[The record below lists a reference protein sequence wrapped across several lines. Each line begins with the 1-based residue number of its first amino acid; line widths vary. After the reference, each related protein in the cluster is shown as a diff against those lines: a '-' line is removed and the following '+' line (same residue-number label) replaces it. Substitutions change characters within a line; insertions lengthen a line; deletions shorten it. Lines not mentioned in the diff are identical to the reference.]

1 MLDFRDFYGFNGLPP
16 ECKPDRK
23 LQGWNLMFS
32 WLETYKPVAS
42 SRMQLLLAGTMWS
55 CVGAGLFSV
64 GTYWLLKNGETK
76 GFILLII
83 AAGLGLGKALLVL
96 DRTTLRNITRVKA
109 RGEDRCFGGF
119 LSPRVWILVI
129 GMMLLGRI
137 LRTVG
142 LPKPILGLIYGA
154 VGIGLLFSSR
164 LIWRAWK
171 DHREVKVSPVENPDG
186 K

>member
-1 MLDFRDFYGFNGLPP
+1 
-16 ECKPDRK
+16 
-23 LQGWNLMFS
+23 
-32 WLETYKPVAS
+32 
-42 SRMQLLLAGTMWS
+42 MQLWLAGSMWS

-64 GTYWLLKNGETK
+64 GTYWLLRNGGAR
-76 GFILLII
+76 GFIILLI
-83 AAGLGLGKALLVL
+83 AAGLGIGKALLVL
-96 DRTTLRNITRVKA
+96 DRTALRNIDRVKS

-119 LSPRVWILVI
+119 LSWRVWILVM

-137 LRTVG
+137 LRTIG

-154 VGIGLLFSSR
+154 VGIGLLCSSR

-171 DHREVKVSPVENPDG
+171 DQRAVKISAVENPEG

>member
-1 MLDFRDFYGFNGLPP
+1 
-16 ECKPDRK
+16 
-23 LQGWNLMFS
+23 
-32 WLETYKPVAS
+32 
-42 SRMQLLLAGTMWS
+42 MQLWLAGTMWG
-55 CVGAGLFSV
+55 CVGVGLFSV
-64 GTYWLLKNGETK
+64 GTYWLLKNGEAK
-76 GFILLII
+76 GFVLLVI
-83 AAGLGLGKALLVL
+83 AAGVGLGKARLVL
-96 DRTTLRNITRVKA
+96 DRTTLRNVDRVKS

-137 LRTVG
+137 LRTIG
-142 LPKPILGLIYGA
+142 LPKSILGLIYGA

-171 DHREVKVSPVENPDG
+171 DQRALRISTVENSDG

>member
-16 ECKPDRK
+16 ECKLDRK

-42 SRMQLLLAGTMWS
+42 SRMQLWLAGTMWS
-55 CVGAGLFSV
+55 CVGTGLFSV
-64 GTYWLLKNGETK
+64 GTYWLLKNGEAK
-76 GFILLII
+76 GFIILVI

-96 DRTTLRNITRVKA
+96 DRTALRNITRVKA

-137 LRTVG
+137 LRTSG

-171 DHREVKVSPVENPDG
+171 DQREAKVSAVENPDG

>member
-1 MLDFRDFYGFNGLPP
+1 MT
-16 ECKPDRK
+16 
-23 LQGWNLMFS
+23 S

-42 SRMQLLLAGTMWS
+42 SRMQLWLAGAMWS
-55 CVGAGLFSV
+55 SVGVGLFLV
-64 GTYWLLKNGETK
+64 GTYWLLKNGEAK
-76 GFILLII
+76 GFILLVV
-83 AAGLGLGKALLVL
+83 AAGLGLGKASLVL
-96 DRTTLRNITRVKA
+96 DRTTLQNIDRVKS

-137 LRTVG
+137 LRTIG

-171 DHREVKVSPVENPDG
+171 DQRALTVSPVENPDG

>member
-1 MLDFRDFYGFNGLPP
+1 MT
-16 ECKPDRK
+16 
-23 LQGWNLMFS
+23 S
-32 WLETYKPVAS
+32 WLETYKPSAS
-42 SRMQLLLAGTMWS
+42 SRMQLGLAAAMWS
-55 CVGAGLFSV
+55 CVGAGLFFV
-64 GTYWLLKNGETK
+64 GTYWLLKNGEAS
-76 GFILLII
+76 GFIILVI

-96 DRTTLRNITRVKA
+96 DRTALRNIDRVKS

-119 LSPRVWILVI
+119 LSPRVWMLVI

-137 LRTVG
+137 LRTIG

-154 VGIGLLFSSR
+154 VGIGLSFSSR

-171 DHREVKVSPVENPDG
+171 DQRAFKVSAVENRDG

>member
-1 MLDFRDFYGFNGLPP
+1 MLDFRDFYGLPP
-16 ECKPDRK
+16 ECKLDRK

-42 SRMQLLLAGTMWS
+42 SRMQLLLAGAMWS

-83 AAGLGLGKALLVL
+83 AAALGLGKALLVL

-171 DHREVKVSPVENPDG
+171 DQREAKVSAVENPDG

>member
-1 MLDFRDFYGFNGLPP
+1 MA
-16 ECKPDRK
+16 
-23 LQGWNLMFS
+23 S

-42 SRMQLLLAGTMWS
+42 SRMQLWLAGVMWS

-64 GTYWLLKNGETK
+64 GTYWLLKNGEAR
-76 GFILLII
+76 GFILMFV

-96 DRTTLRNITRVKA
+96 DRTTLHNIARVKS

-129 GMMLLGRI
+129 GMMILGRI
-137 LRTVG
+137 LRTIG

-171 DHREVKVSPVENPDG
+171 NQRQVNTSSGE
-186 K
+186 

>member
-1 MLDFRDFYGFNGLPP
+1 MLDFRDFYGLPP
-16 ECKPDRK
+16 ECKLDRK

-42 SRMQLLLAGTMWS
+42 SRMQLLLAGAMWS

-83 AAGLGLGKALLVL
+83 AAALGLGKALLVL
-96 DRTTLRNITRVKA
+96 DRTTLHNITRVKA

-171 DHREVKVSPVENPDG
+171 DQREAKVSAVENPDG

>member
-1 MLDFRDFYGFNGLPP
+1 
-16 ECKPDRK
+16 
-23 LQGWNLMFS
+23 
-32 WLETYKPVAS
+32 
-42 SRMQLLLAGTMWS
+42 MQLWLTAAMWS

-64 GTYWLLKNGETK
+64 GTYWLLKNGETR
-76 GFILLII
+76 GVILLVI
-83 AAGLGLGKALLVL
+83 AAGVGLGKARLVL
-96 DRTTLRNITRVKA
+96 DRTTLCNIDRVKS

-137 LRTVG
+137 LRTIG

-154 VGIGLLFSSR
+154 VGIGLLYSSR

-171 DHREVKVSPVENPDG
+171 DQREAKISAVENPDG

>member
-1 MLDFRDFYGFNGLPP
+1 MNKYPG
-16 ECKPDRK
+16 EE
-23 LQGWNLMFS
+23 NLLSS

-42 SRMQLLLAGTMWS
+42 SRMQLWLAGTMWS

-64 GTYWLLKNGETK
+64 GIYWLLKNGEAK

-83 AAGLGLGKALLVL
+83 AAFLGLGKGLLIL
-96 DRTTLRNITRVKA
+96 DRTTIRSISRIKS

-137 LRTVG
+137 LRTIG
-142 LPKPILGLIYGA
+142 LSKPILGLIYAA
-154 VGIGLLFSSR
+154 VGMGLLFSSR

-171 DHREVKVSPVENPDG
+171 TQRQVNVSSVE
-186 K
+186 

>member
-1 MLDFRDFYGFNGLPP
+1 MDKYPHEEN
-16 ECKPDRK
+16 
-23 LQGWNLMFS
+23 MMTS

-42 SRMQLLLAGTMWS
+42 SRMQLWLAGVMWS
-55 CVGAGLFSV
+55 CVGAGLFAV
-64 GTYWLLKNGETK
+64 GIYWLLKNGEAR
-76 GFILLII
+76 GFILLVI
-83 AAGLGLGKALLVL
+83 ATGLGFGKALLVL
-96 DRTTLRNITRVKA
+96 DRTTLRNIARVKS

-129 GMMLLGRI
+129 GMMILGRI
-137 LRTVG
+137 LRIIG

-171 DHREVKVSPVENPDG
+171 NQRQVNTSSGE
-186 K
+186 

>member
-1 MLDFRDFYGFNGLPP
+1 MDQYPQ
-16 ECKPDRK
+16 EE
-23 LQGWNLMFS
+23 NLMYS

-42 SRMQLLLAGTMWS
+42 SRLQLWLAGAMWS

-64 GTYWLLKNGETK
+64 GIYWMLKNGDAK
-76 GFILLII
+76 GFILLLI
-83 AAGLGLGKALLVL
+83 AAGLGLGKGLLVM
-96 DRTTLRNITRVKA
+96 DRTTLRNIDRVKS
-109 RGEDRCFGGF
+109 RGEDRCVGGF

-137 LRTVG
+137 LRTIG
-142 LPKPILGLIYGA
+142 LAKPILGLIYGA

-171 DHREVKVSPVENPDG
+171 DQGEDKVSAAENPDG

>member
-1 MLDFRDFYGFNGLPP
+1 
-16 ECKPDRK
+16 
-23 LQGWNLMFS
+23 
-32 WLETYKPVAS
+32 
-42 SRMQLLLAGTMWS
+42 MWS

-64 GTYWLLKNGETK
+64 GTYWLLKNGEAR
-76 GFILLII
+76 GFILLVI
-83 AAGLGLGKALLVL
+83 AAAVGLGKARLVL
-96 DRTTLRNITRVKA
+96 DRTTLSNIDRVKS

-119 LSPRVWILVI
+119 LSPSVWIIVI

-137 LRTVG
+137 LRTIG

-154 VGIGLLFSSR
+154 VGIGLLYSSR

-171 DHREVKVSPVENPDG
+171 DQRQAKVSAVENPDG

>member
-1 MLDFRDFYGFNGLPP
+1 MDKYPHEEN
-16 ECKPDRK
+16 
-23 LQGWNLMFS
+23 MMTS

-42 SRMQLLLAGTMWS
+42 SRMQLWLAGVMWS

-64 GTYWLLKNGETK
+64 GIYWLLKNGEAR
-76 GFILLII
+76 GFILMFV

-96 DRTTLRNITRVKA
+96 DRTTLRNIARVKS

-137 LRTVG
+137 LRTSG

-171 DHREVKVSPVENPDG
+171 NQRQVNTSSGE
-186 K
+186 

>member
-1 MLDFRDFYGFNGLPP
+1 MLFR
-16 ECKPDRK
+16 
-23 LQGWNLMFS
+23 S
-32 WLETYKPVAS
+32 WLETYKLVAS

-83 AAGLGLGKALLVL
+83 AAALGLGKALLVL

-171 DHREVKVSPVENPDG
+171 DQREAKVSAVENPDG

>member
-1 MLDFRDFYGFNGLPP
+1 LDFRDFYGFNGLPP
-16 ECKPDRK
+16 ECKLDRK

-42 SRMQLLLAGTMWS
+42 SRMQLWLAGTMWS
-55 CVGAGLFSV
+55 CVGTGLFSV
-64 GTYWLLKNGETK
+64 GTYWLLKNGEAK
-76 GFILLII
+76 GFIILVI

-96 DRTTLRNITRVKA
+96 DRTALRNITRVKA

-137 LRTVG
+137 LRTSG

-171 DHREVKVSPVENPDG
+171 DQREAKVSAVENPDG

>member
-1 MLDFRDFYGFNGLPP
+1 
-16 ECKPDRK
+16 
-23 LQGWNLMFS
+23 MFS

-42 SRMQLLLAGTMWS
+42 SRMQLWLAGTMWS
-55 CVGAGLFSV
+55 CVGTGLFSV
-64 GTYWLLKNGETK
+64 GTYWLLKNGEAK
-76 GFILLII
+76 GFILLVI
-83 AAGLGLGKALLVL
+83 AAGLGLGKALLIL
-96 DRTTLRNITRVKA
+96 DRTALRNITRVKA

-137 LRTVG
+137 LRTSG

-171 DHREVKVSPVENPDG
+171 DQREAKVSAVENPDG

>member
-1 MLDFRDFYGFNGLPP
+1 MDKYPREENS
-16 ECKPDRK
+16 
-23 LQGWNLMFS
+23 MTS
-32 WLETYKPVAS
+32 WFETYKPVAS
-42 SRMQLLLAGTMWS
+42 SRMQLWLGGAMWS
-55 CVGAGLFSV
+55 CVGAGLFFV
-64 GTYWLLKNGETK
+64 GTYWLLNNGETR
-76 GFILLII
+76 GFILLVI

-96 DRTTLRNITRVKA
+96 DRTTLRNIDRVKS

-119 LSPRVWILVI
+119 LSPGVWIIVI

-137 LRTVG
+137 LRTIG

-154 VGIGLLFSSR
+154 VGIGLLYSSR

-171 DHREVKVSPVENPDG
+171 DQRVLTVSPVENPDG

>member
-1 MLDFRDFYGFNGLPP
+1 
-16 ECKPDRK
+16 
-23 LQGWNLMFS
+23 MFS

-42 SRMQLLLAGTMWS
+42 SRMQLWLAGTMWS
-55 CVGAGLFSV
+55 CVGTGLFSV
-64 GTYWLLKNGETK
+64 GTYWLLKNGEAK
-76 GFILLII
+76 GFIILVI

-96 DRTTLRNITRVKA
+96 DRTALRNITRVKA

-137 LRTVG
+137 LRTSG

-171 DHREVKVSPVENPDG
+171 DQREAKVSAVENPDG